1 MNIILLILGTFLII
15 FSIVKIIISLN
26 SREIEEENEIKEE
39 LFDNEEEIEE
49 NTIEESIIYENITT
63 EEKLDFEEEYI
74 NVIDTSINKPNM
86 TDKIINMYEE
96 GLTVNQIAKRL
107 KKGIREIEII
117 LKINKI
123 KE

>member
-1 MNIILLILGTFLII
+1 MNIILLVLGAFLII

-26 SREIEEENEIKEE
+26 SREAEDKTEIKEE
-39 LFDNEEEIEE
+39 TFNNDKEVEENLIEE
-49 NTIEESIIYENITT
+49 NIIYENITR
-63 EEKLDFEEEYI
+63 EEKPDFEEEYI
-74 NVIDTSINKPNM
+74 NIIDTSVNKPNM
-86 TDKIINMYEE
+86 TDEIINMYED